1 MSHSTCTH
9 RGRVN
14 SRLLVIGSQI
24 ANLTLGLSFDHNLC
38 CRCPNGSCKVIFNIY
53 TSRPFQWYKEHFK
66 ARCFDPCN
74 WALKFWES
82 RRTPSSHFWECK
94 SHPHTCFKV
103 GLRQKLW
110 PKEGP
115 IIKLLIW
122 FSTTKSQESPW
133 ITYVHV
139 ACYIPLKRYWRML
152 QFCFRPHLNQ
162 SFEKIIMSLQSCRS
176 PNFRNC
182 GTPKLGDLGQND
194 IWMQAPWPGT
204 KNNIRGKVVAFPKS
218 GPWWILWIYVCPW
231 FICAPKMLQ
240 LHIN

>member
-1 MSHSTCTH
+1 VFWPLQLSSKVL
-9 RGRVN
+9 GVPKD
-14 SRLLVIGSQI
+14 SKFPLLGMQVS
-24 ANLTLGLSFDHNLC
+24 
-38 CRCPNGSCKVIFNIY
+38 
-53 TSRPFQWYKEHFK
+53 
-66 ARCFDPCN
+66 
-74 WALKFWES
+74 
-82 RRTPSSHFWECK
+82 SSH
-94 SHPHTCFKV
+94 
-103 GLRQKLW
+103 
-110 PKEGP
+110 
-115 IIKLLIW
+115 LLQSGVATEVMAKRRADNQIVNLILA
-122 FSTTKSQESPW
+122 TKSQESPW